1 MSTIWRKMVKWLLA
15 LTSILTDAAAV
26 LLDDFTELRD
36 ANEADDPEVD
46 ICPFPA

>member
-1 MSTIWRKMVKWLLA
+1 MSKVQDKNGKKC
-15 LTSILTDAAAV
+15 LTSTLTDTAAV